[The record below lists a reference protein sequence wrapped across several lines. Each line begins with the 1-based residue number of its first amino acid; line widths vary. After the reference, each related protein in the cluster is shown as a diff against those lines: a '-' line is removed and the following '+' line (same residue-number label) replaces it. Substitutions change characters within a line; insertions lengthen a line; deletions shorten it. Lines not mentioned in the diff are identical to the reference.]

1 MEVQMIS
8 KTPYSFYIRAIFYSL
23 ERIGG
28 KNLAQIALNPSQQS
42 LLVLLHG
49 SEKEEMSLSEIEKEL
64 NLSQTGVAK
73 LTTQLYNG
81 GWINKYTDETDKR
94 VKKVTLS
101 EKGRKYCEASEGS
114 VLTTESNLLDG
125 MSKEDQKV
133 FQRCLSIIYENSLK
147 LENDGIQKA
156 E

>member
-1 MEVQMIS
+1 
-8 KTPYSFYIRAIFYSL
+8 
-23 ERIGG
+23 
-28 KNLAQIALNPSQQS
+28 
-42 LLVLLHG
+42 
-49 SEKEEMSLSEIEKEL
+49 
-64 NLSQTGVAK
+64 
-73 LTTQLYNG
+73 
-81 GWINKYTDETDKR
+81 

-125 MSKEDQKV
+125 MSKEEQKV